1 MITLCYIIFFKYLHL
16 PAVSDLGPYSDLI
29 VLWLLVRNR
38 WCRLYSWP
46 EHACQEP
53 MLSTILKTRTI
64 LTGTGGVDYIHGQNM
79 LVRNRWC
86 WLYSWRE
93 HACQEP
99 VVSTIFMT
107 RTCLSGTGGVDYI
120 HDQNMLVRNR
130 WCRLYS
136 WPKHACQEPVVS
148 TIHDQK
154 MLVRNRWYRHFL
166 CKMSHY
172 QIQLWHSQLQIC
184 IPLSIRRGV
193 YNSEPRNV
201 TLYIS
206 YLATEWMIIILWCIS
221 FNF

>member
-1 MITLCYIIFFKYLHL
+1 
-16 PAVSDLGPYSDLI
+16 
-29 VLWLLVRNR
+29 
-38 WCRLYSWP
+38 
-46 EHACQEP
+46 
-53 MLSTILKTRTI
+53 
-64 LTGTGGVDYIHGQNM
+64 
-79 LVRNRWC
+79 
-86 WLYSWRE
+86 
-93 HACQEP
+93 
-99 VVSTIFMT
+99 MT

-206 YLATEWMIIILWCIS
+206 YLATEWLLYYGVYLLIFKNSIMFIS
-221 FNF
+221 FLKKLWKAVSVSDVVFVMWKMLETSTSISEEISAPFEVFPKRICLFYSANDIFLHYLNHVIYIYDYSIFF

>member
-1 MITLCYIIFFKYLHL
+1 M
-16 PAVSDLGPYSDLI
+16 SDLGPYLDLI

-46 EHACQEP
+46 EHACKEP
-53 MLSTILKTRTI
+53 MLSTILKTRTS
-64 LTGTGGVDYIHGQNM
+64 LSGTGGVDYIHGQDM

-86 WLYSWRE
+86 RLYSWRE

-136 WPKHACQEPVVS
+136 WPENACQEPVVS
-148 TIHDQK
+148 TISMARTCLSGTGGVDIFYVKCHITRFNCYILSFRFAYPFPLDEGYIIPNPG
-154 MLVRNRWYRHFL
+154 MW
-166 CKMSHY
+166 HY
-172 QIQLWHSQLQIC
+172 IYPI
-184 IPLSIRRGV
+184 
-193 YNSEPRNV
+193 
-201 TLYIS
+201 
-206 YLATEWMIIILWCIS
+206 
-221 FNF
+221 

>member
-130 WCRLYS
+130 WCRLFMTRKCLSGTDGIDIFYVKCHITRFNCDILS
-136 WPKHACQEPVVS
+136 FRFVYPFPSDEGYIIQNPGMW
-148 TIHDQK
+148 
-154 MLVRNRWYRHFL
+154 
-166 CKMSHY
+166 HY
-172 QIQLWHSQLQIC
+172 IYPI
-184 IPLSIRRGV
+184 
-193 YNSEPRNV
+193 
-201 TLYIS
+201 
-206 YLATEWMIIILWCIS
+206 
-221 FNF
+221 